1 VKKLKVLFHVNENE
15 KWDVALGNIIN
26 LLKDVGEGG
35 VEVSVLANGPSVAA
49 YADEGKLAAMN
60 DLAQKGVV
68 FNACSNSL
76 TKMCSGG
83 TVCIHKESL
92 PEFIH
97 IVPAGITEII
107 RKQAEG
113 YAYVKP

>member
-1 VKKLKVLFHVNENE
+1 
-15 KWDVALGNIIN
+15 
-26 LLKDVGEGG
+26 
-35 VEVSVLANGPSVAA
+35 
-49 YADEGKLAAMN
+49 
-60 DLAQKGVV
+60 
-68 FNACSNSL
+68 
-76 TKMCSGG
+76 MCSGG
-83 TVCIHKESL
+83 TVCINKESL